1 MNAEQIVSLL
11 TEFAQPAPDESRFSA
26 IQEKLN
32 EIRSDSSY
40 LPVALELLTGYQE
53 ASVVWFAC
61 CIIQNLII
69 FDWVPRSMTPDPTC
83 SPIPP
88 ATKQE
93 IRTFFVTY
101 LNDRIDRLP
110 RHVANFVYHVIVTSM
125 KVDFQNEGAFWL
137 SFAQEN
143 LQIAEKRH
151 TALILIRFLS
161 DELQS
166 LSDHT
171 IPSSVRITLRQSFLA
186 IVPDVTKHVVE
197 LLSSSLDATEP
208 PSDIAIPEAFLLF
221 KSFLHWISPECFS
234 VEFVQIILMYS
245 RFSMGGISLQVHQ
258 CIFSL
263 FTRIDVVSVHS
274 LGFRAQLLQ
283 IVIEFFENEMKLF
296 MTPDCPA
303 EFTKSLLH
311 AFQPF
316 AANYFFKQDDF
327 NSLIVVRFLEEFEE
341 WTWAMFGTP
350 NFTSMLEIWSDL
362 LHGSRSAYVDE
373 MRYRAPFVQF
383 VEHILESMITPER
396 IQYFTKD
403 DFVLANDF
411 INEAASSDADDSLY
425 RLVQR
430 ATATAVNANLP
441 SVAPMLTCF
450 FHVIYYIPDEDPAN
464 ESISDSLL
472 KYANE
477 MMTKDLPIDV
487 AEVFP
492 LVQSIIKNYLRKFA
506 RKSFRFVDKVFHL
519 VTVAI
524 GASPDFLEPMMELL
538 LETLKIDRPQ
548 NPCKGILARLYD
560 MHDVFTEM
568 KIEIYSLYLQCCE
581 TIAAYSPTDGG
592 NLPLG
597 TTEDLKRIFWFAF
610 ELLRIPEKQAGALCL
625 LRDAVNNIL
634 FSARNTK
641 ELVFRSLEPYIE
653 PIMAIYESPASD
665 AVMGAVLD
673 FVASFC
679 TIFLTQIADRMSE
692 FVNRLFAPLAS
703 LLPGLDQGSFEH
715 FATMSFLRILFQLT
729 SFRSSS
735 ASDLQAVNTAEFLL
749 GYSQDLLHG
758 ESVEVVRLTLSIVKL
773 LITDR
778 WQCLSSEVQMELLK
792 MLFFEGICIGDPD
805 SVKTSIDA
813 LVFAHTFYS
822 VLDLVELEFRF
833 HSFSAICGELV
844 QCGNTMMRDSLVN
857 FAVFF
862 CGSAPDFYE
871 SLLVPFINELPVSP
885 AESAILVAEFES
897 FQNEREFQKIFID
910 FCDDVAYLLAK
921 R

>member
-1 MNAEQIVSLL
+1 
-11 TEFAQPAPDESRFSA
+11 
-26 IQEKLN
+26 
-32 EIRSDSSY
+32 
-40 LPVALELLTGYQE
+40 
-53 ASVVWFAC
+53 
-61 CIIQNLII
+61 
-69 FDWVPRSMTPDPTC
+69 MTPDPIR
-83 SPIPP
+83 SAIPP
-88 ATKQE
+88 AAKQE
-93 IRTFFVTY
+93 IGTFFVTY
-101 LNDRIDRLP
+101 VNEQIDHLP
-110 RHVANFVYHVIVTSM
+110 RHVANFVYRVIVTSM
-125 KVDFQNEGAFWL
+125 KVDFSNEGTFWL

-151 TALILIRFLS
+151 MALILIRFLS

-171 IPSSVRITLRQSFLA
+171 IPSSVRIALRQSFLA
-186 IVPDVTKHVVE
+186 IVPDVTKQVVE
-197 LLSSSLDATEP
+197 LLSSSLDTTEP
-208 PSDIAIPEAFLLF
+208 PTDIAISEAFLLF

-234 VEFVQIILMYS
+234 VELVQIILMYS
-245 RFSMGGISLQVHQ
+245 RFSMGAISLQVHQ

-274 LGFRAQLLQ
+274 LDFRAQLLQ
-283 IVIEFFENEMKLF
+283 IVIEFFESEMKLF
-296 MTPDCPA
+296 MSPDCPA
-303 EFTKSLLH
+303 EFTQSLLH

-341 WTWAMFGTP
+341 WTWAIFGTP
-350 NFTSMLEIWSDL
+350 NFTSMLEIWADL

-373 MRYRAPFVQF
+373 MKYRAPFVQF
-383 VEHILESMITPER
+383 VEHILESMISPER
-396 IQYFTKD
+396 IQYFTEE
-403 DFVLANDF
+403 DFMLANDF
-411 INEAASSDADDSLY
+411 INEAANRDVDDSLY

-450 FHVIYYIPDEDPAN
+450 FHVIYSIPDEDPAN

-477 MMTKDLPIDV
+477 LMTKDLPIDV

-492 LVQSIIKNYLRKFA
+492 LVQSIIKNYIRKFQ
-506 RKSFRFVDKVFHL
+506 RNSFHFVDKVFHL

-538 LETLKIDRPQ
+538 LETLKIDRRQ
-548 NPCKGILARLYD
+548 SPCKGILARLYD
-560 MHDVFTEM
+560 MHDMFTEM

-581 TIAAYSPTDGG
+581 TIAASSPTDGG
-592 NLPLG
+592 NMPVG
-597 TTEDLKRIFWFAF
+597 TTHDLQRIFSFAF
-610 ELLRIPEKQAGALCL
+610 ELLGIPEKQADALCL
-625 LRDAVNNIL
+625 LRDAVNNIV

-653 PIMAIYESPASD
+653 PIMVIYESPASD
-665 AVMGAVLD
+665 VVMSAVLD
-673 FVASFC
+673 FLACFC
-679 TIFLTQIADRMSE
+679 TIFLTQIADKISE
-692 FVNRLFAPLAS
+692 FINRLFAPLAS
-703 LLPGLDQGSFEH
+703 LLPGLNEGSFEH
-715 FATMSFLRILFQLT
+715 FATVSFLRILFQVT

-735 ASDLQAVNTAEFLL
+735 VSDLQAVNIAEFLL
-749 GYSQDLLHG
+749 SYSQDLLHG

-778 WQCLSSEVQMELLK
+778 WQYLSPEMQMDLLR
-792 MLFFEGICIGDPD
+792 MLFFDGLCTGDAD
-805 SVKTSIDA
+805 SMKTSIDA
-813 LVFAHTFYS
+813 LVDAHRFYS
-822 VLDLVELEFRF
+822 ILDLVDLEFRF

-844 QCGNTMMRDSLVN
+844 QCGNTLMRDSLVN

-862 CGSAPDFYE
+862 CESAPDFYE
-871 SLLVPFINELPVSP
+871 SLLVPFINDLPVSP
-885 AESAILVAEFES
+885 ADCAILVAEFES
-897 FQNEREFQKIFID
+897 FQNEMDFKKIFID
-910 FCDDVAYLLAK
+910 FCDDVAYFLAK